1 MCVACTRD
9 TRARADVEGLWWD
22 VALVVCVAFNFQPGS
37 VADGRDLPG
46 SGGNSCSWLEG
57 SLDPFL
63 CFPGAVCPFPG
74 AQSIPLPTS
83 SLVVLLPPKDKPN
96 GSWGRSWTAVG
107 TDPAFTMTLTAI
119 ARSRRFPSLRQKW
132 VWSSA
137 KAGRR

>member
-1 MCVACTRD
+1 MWHAHETRGQAEG
-9 TRARADVEGLWWD
+9 RREGLWRD
-22 VALVVCVAFNFQPGS
+22 VAPVVCVAFNFQPSS

-46 SGGNSCSWLEG
+46 SGGNSWSWLEG

-63 CFPGAVCPFPG
+63 CFPGAVCPFLG
-74 AQSIPLPTS
+74 TQSIYLTTG

-96 GSWGRSWTAVG
+96 GSWGRLWTAVG
-107 TDPAFTMTLTAI
+107 TDPAFTMKRTAI
-119 ARSRRFPSLRQKW
+119 ARSRRFSSQRQKW